1 MITVEQEITIIKSWA
16 ESCKTEVQLEHVN
29 NFLNTKFGNMFE
41 VQNEIYVDDISAESI
56 DKINS
61 LDLRSDLENDNIVG
75 HILQTEGYVGNRPS
89 DCKDEHH
96 EDDTWT
102 IDLYDQ
108 DGNVITSYLYTS
120 KYEYLED
127 VYLLKQYV

>member
-1 MITVEQEITIIKSWA
+1 MIDTQEQ
-16 ESCKTEVQLEHVN
+16 
-29 NFLNTKFGNMFE
+29 
-41 VQNEIYVDDISAESI
+41 IYVDDISTNDI

-61 LDLRSDLENDNIVG
+61 LDLRSDLENDNIAG

-89 DCKDEHH
+89 DCTDEFH
-96 EDDTWT
+96 EDDTWA

-108 DGNVITSYLYTS
+108 DGNEITSYLYTS